1 MLKKAKIKFKNKAVR
16 QIKMK
21 LKRDEKIKNRI
32 EKKCGFRINNRKR
45 NVDSESTIEKQTFP
59 CLLK

>member
-1 MLKKAKIKFKNKAVR
+1 
-16 QIKMK
+16 MK

-32 EKKCGFRINNRKR
+32 EKEMWIQTQQSKKKCGFRINNRKR